1 MIVIPKN
8 RPLIEGLNS
17 FYLNVERFIEH
28 FSGEVP
34 TGAIHFLASKA
45 EGVVFVDDHS
55 ILSGIYEDKST
66 ALEGAEAVEY
76 IINTTGENSFAV
88 AVYAIEP
95 EYVHFWSNLPNAEVI
110 HNNLSTEFTDLKKL
124 IIKMQSEKLTG
135 YLEVTISGVDEK
147 GTLFLNMGNITGAL
161 FPWNRKKLTGSR
173 QDLEKLIETS
183 KKSGGEFNVYQVKLI
198 HNNLADTLDTSQ
210 ETTAPTAVEGEINV
224 AIIEELLSIFEKTF
238 LANKKGK
245 ADFRTLLRR
254 KFVEKADSYDFLDPF
269 AAEFHYA
276 DGKIDYSGEASTDIL
291 ARGIVECIKE
301 IAEEIDIYYPLLKAI
316 VPWTEKYAAEID
328 KAEAGF

>member
-1 MIVIPKN
+1 MIVIPKSM
-8 RPLIEGLNS
+8 PTIEGLNS
-17 FYLNVERFIEH
+17 FYLNVGRFIEH

-66 ALEGAEAVEY
+66 ALEGAEAVDY
-76 IINTTGENSFAV
+76 IINNAGEQSFAV
-88 AVYAIEP
+88 AVYEIEP

-124 IIKMQSEKLTG
+124 IIKMQAEKLTG
-135 YLEVTISGVDEK
+135 YVEVTINGVDET
-147 GTLFLNMGNITGAL
+147 GTVFLNMGSITGSL
-161 FPWNRKKLTGSR
+161 FPWNRKNLASSR
-173 QDLEKLIETS
+173 QDMEKLIENS

-210 ETTAPTAVEGEINV
+210 ETTASSEVDGEMNV
-224 AIIEELLSIFEKTF
+224 AIIEELLSIFETTF
-238 LANKKGK
+238 HANNKGK
-245 ADFRTLLRR
+245 VDFRTLLRR

-276 DGKIDYSGEASTDIL
+276 DGQIDYSGDAGTDIL
-291 ARGIVECIKE
+291 ARGIVECVKE

-316 VPWTEKYAAEID
+316 VPWTEKYAAEIE

>member
-1 MIVIPKN
+1 MIVFPKS
-8 RPLIEGLNS
+8 RPIIEGLNS
-17 FYLNVERFIEH
+17 FYLNVGRFIEH

-34 TGAIHFLASKA
+34 TGAIHFIASKA

-55 ILSGIYEDKST
+55 ILSGIYEDRST
-66 ALEGAEAVEY
+66 AFEGAEAVEY
-76 IINTTGENSFAV
+76 IINNTGENSFAV
-88 AVYAIEP
+88 TVFEIEP

-135 YLEVTISGVDEK
+135 YVEVTINGVAET
-147 GTLFLNMGNITGAL
+147 GTVFLNMGNINGSL
-161 FPWNRKKLTGSR
+161 FPWNRKDLTSSR
-173 QDLEKLIETS
+173 QDMEKLIETS

-210 ETTAPTAVEGEINV
+210 KTTAPSETNEEMNV
-224 AIIEELLSIFEKTF
+224 AIIEELLSIFEETF
-238 LANKKGK
+238 HANNKGK

-254 KFVEKADSYDFLDPF
+254 KFVEKADNYDFLDPF

-276 DGKIDYSGEASTDIL
+276 DGKIDYSGDAGTDIL
-291 ARGIVECIKE
+291 ARGIVECVKE

-316 VPWTEKYAAEID
+316 VPWTEKYATEIE

>member
-8 RPLIEGLNS
+8 TPFIEGLNS
-17 FYLNVERFIEH
+17 FYLNVGRFIEH
-28 FSGEVP
+28 FSGEVS

-55 ILSGIYEDKST
+55 ILNGVYADKST
-66 ALEGAEAVEY
+66 TLEGAEAVDY
-76 IINTTGENSFAV
+76 IINNTGENSFAV
-88 AVYAIEP
+88 AVYKIEP
-95 EYVHFWSNLPNAEVI
+95 EYVHFWSNLPNAEVL

-124 IIKMQSEKLTG
+124 IVKMQSEKLTG
-135 YLEVTISGVDEK
+135 YVEVTINGVNET
-147 GTLFLNMGNITGAL
+147 GTVFLNMGNITGSL
-161 FPWNRKKLTGSR
+161 FPWNRKQLITSR
-173 QDLEKLIETS
+173 QDMEKLIETS
-183 KKSGGEFNVYQVKLI
+183 KKSGGEFNVYQIKLI
-198 HNNLADTLDTSQ
+198 HNNLNDTLDTSQ
-210 ETTAPTAVEGEINV
+210 ETTVPSAADGGIDI
-224 AIIEELLSIFEKTF
+224 AIIEELLSTFEETF
-238 LANKKGK
+238 HANNKGK

-269 AAEFHYA
+269 AVEFHYA
-276 DGKIDYSGEASTDIL
+276 DGQIDYSGEASTDIL

-316 VPWTEKYAAEID
+316 VPWTEKYAAEIE